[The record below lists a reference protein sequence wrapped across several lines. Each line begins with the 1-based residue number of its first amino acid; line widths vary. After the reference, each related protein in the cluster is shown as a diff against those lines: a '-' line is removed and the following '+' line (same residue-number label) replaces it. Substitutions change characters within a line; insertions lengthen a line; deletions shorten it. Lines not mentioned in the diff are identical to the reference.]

1 MNPNSYTVGT
11 KVTMTGTFR
20 DVSGALVD
28 PTTVT
33 AMVNLPDGSVVD
45 ISSTLINVSV
55 GVYTVTYVP
64 TQAGGHDYRIQG
76 TGNCQVASD
85 GSFNATS
92 LF

>member
-11 KVTMTGTFR
+11 KVTMTGTFK
-20 DVSGALVD
+20 DINGALVD

-33 AMVNLPDGSVVD
+33 AMVNLPDGSAVD
-45 ISSTLINVSV
+45 ITSTLSHLTT
-55 GVYTVTYVP
+55 GVYTVTYIP
-64 TQAGGHDYRIQG
+64 TQPGGHDYRMQG

-85 GSFNATS
+85 GSFTATS